1 MRRRAREGR
10 GGTQR
15 VGAGRGEAVR
25 GGERRREADEEGGG
39 GAEEGGRERGG
50 VGRAGAG

>member
-10 GGTQR
+10 GGTRR
-15 VGAGRGEAVR
+15 VGVGRGEAVR

-39 GAEEGGRERGG
+39 GAEEGGRERG
-50 VGRAGAG
+50 